1 MSRIGKL
8 PIHLPQGVSVDV
20 DANNLVT
27 VKGPKG
33 TLTQQVSD
41 DIKVLTENGVVTL
54 SIGENSNDGS
64 NAKHG
69 LYRALLHNMVVGVT
83 EEFKKSLVVN
93 GVGYKVAK
101 QGNKIVM
108 NLGLSHPVEVEEE
121 NGVRF
126 EVKDNIVTCI
136 GISKE
141 AVGQLAAKVR
151 AARPIEP
158 YHGYGIRYESEK
170 VNLKEGKASGK
181 GGKK

>member
-8 PIHLPQGVSVDV
+8 PIELPQGVTVEV

-33 TLTQQVSD
+33 QLSQQVSS
-41 DIKVLTENGVVTL
+41 DITVKVENNHVVI
-54 SIGENSNDGS
+54 SINENSNDNS

-69 LYRALLHNMVVGVT
+69 LYRALIHNMVVGVKD
-83 EEFKKSLVVN
+83 EFKKSLVIN
-93 GVGYKVAK
+93 GVGYKVTK
-101 QGNKIVM
+101 QGNKVVM
-108 NLGLSHPVEVEEE
+108 NLGFSHPVEVSEE

-126 EVKDNIVTCI
+126 EVKDNILTCI

-141 AVGQLAAKVR
+141 AVGAVASKIK
-151 AARPIEP
+151 AIRPIEP
-158 YHGYGIRYESEK
+158 YHGYGIRYEDEK
-170 VNLKEGKASGK
+170 VILKEGKTSGK

>member
-33 TLTQQVSD
+33 TLTQQVSS
-41 DIKVLTENGVVTL
+41 DINVKVDNGVVTL
-54 SIGENSNDGS
+54 SINEHSNDKS

-69 LYRALLHNMVVGVT
+69 LYRALLSNMVVGVT

-126 EVKDNIVTCI
+126 EVKDNTVTCI

-151 AARPIEP
+151 ATRPIEP

-170 VNLKEGKASGK
+170 VVLKEGKSSK

>member
-151 AARPIEP
+151 ATRPIEP

>member
-8 PIHLPQGVSVDV
+8 PITLPAGVTVDV
-20 DANNLVT
+20 DANNVVT

-33 TLTQQVSD
+33 SLTQQVSK
-41 DIKVLTENGVVTL
+41 DISVKVENNVVTL
-54 SIGENSNDGS
+54 TINENKNDNS

-69 LYRALLHNMVVGVT
+69 LYRALLQNMVTGVN
-83 EEFKKSLVVN
+83 EEFKKTLVIN

-101 QGNKIVM
+101 QGNKVVM

-126 EVKDNIVTCI
+126 EVKDNNLTCI

-141 AVGQLAAKVR
+141 AVGALAAKVR
-151 AARPIEP
+151 ATRPIEP
-158 YHGYGIRYESEK
+158 YHGYGIRYSDET
-170 VNLKEGKASGK
+170 VNLKEGKSSGK

>member
-33 TLTQQVSD
+33 TLTQQVSN
-41 DIKVLTENGVVTL
+41 DIKVNVDNGVVTL
-54 SIGENSNDGS
+54 AIGENSNDGS

-151 AARPIEP
+151 ATRPIEP

-170 VNLKEGKASGK
+170 VSLKEGKASGK
-181 GGKK
+181 GKK

>member
-1 MSRIGKL
+1 
-8 PIHLPQGVSVDV
+8 
-20 DANNLVT
+20 
-27 VKGPKG
+27 
-33 TLTQQVSD
+33 
-41 DIKVLTENGVVTL
+41 
-54 SIGENSNDGS
+54 
-64 NAKHG
+64 
-69 LYRALLHNMVVGVT
+69 MVVGVT

-151 AARPIEP
+151 ATRPIEP

>member
-8 PIHLPQGVSVDV
+8 PIELPQGVTVEV

-33 TLTQQVSD
+33 QLSQQVSS
-41 DIKVLTENGVVTL
+41 DITVKVENNHVII
-54 SIGENSNDGS
+54 SINENSNDNS

-69 LYRALLHNMVVGVT
+69 LYRALIHNMVVGVKD
-83 EEFKKSLVVN
+83 EFKKSLVIN
-93 GVGYKVAK
+93 GVGYKVTK
-101 QGNKIVM
+101 QGNKVVM
-108 NLGLSHPVEVEEE
+108 NLGFSHPVEVSEE

-126 EVKDNIVTCI
+126 EVKDNILTCI

-141 AVGQLAAKVR
+141 AVGAVASKIK
-151 AARPIEP
+151 AIRPIEP
-158 YHGYGIRYESEK
+158 YHGYGIRYEDEK
-170 VNLKEGKASGK
+170 VILKEGKTSGK

>member
-33 TLTQQVSD
+33 TLTQQVSS
-41 DIKVLTENGVVTL
+41 DIKVNVENGVVTL
-54 SIGENSNDGS
+54 SIGEHSNDTS

-83 EEFKKSLVVN
+83 EEYKKSLVVN

-108 NLGLSHPVEVEEE
+108 NLGLSHPVEVLEE

-151 AARPIEP
+151 ATRPIEP

>member
-8 PIHLPQGVSVDV
+8 PIELPQGVTVEV

-33 TLTQQVSD
+33 QLSQQVSS
-41 DIKVLTENGVVTL
+41 DITVKVENNHVII
-54 SIGENSNDGS
+54 SINENSNDNS

-69 LYRALLHNMVVGVT
+69 LYRALIHNMVVGVKD
-83 EEFKKSLVVN
+83 EFKKSLVIN
-93 GVGYKVAK
+93 GVGYKVTK
-101 QGNKIVM
+101 QGNKVVM
-108 NLGLSHPVEVEEE
+108 NLGFSHPVEISEE

-126 EVKDNIVTCI
+126 EVKDNILTCI

-141 AVGQLAAKVR
+141 AVGAVASKIK
-151 AARPIEP
+151 AIRPIEP
-158 YHGYGIRYESEK
+158 YHGYGIRYEDEK
-170 VNLKEGKASGK
+170 VILKEGKTSGK

>member
-33 TLTQQVSD
+33 TLTQQVSS
-41 DIKVLTENGVVTL
+41 DIVVKVENGVVTL
-54 SIGENSNDGS
+54 SIGEHSNDGS

-83 EEFKKSLVVN
+83 EEYKKSLVVN

-108 NLGLSHPVEVEEE
+108 NLGLSHPVEVMEE

-151 AARPIEP
+151 AVRPIEP
-158 YHGYGIRYESEK
+158 YHGYGIRYENEK